1 LGPTP
6 TPTPTPTPVLT
17 LYNLFIINL

>member
-6 TPTPTPTPVLT
+6 TPTPTPTPYCNSKILVK
-17 LYNLFIINL
+17 II

>member
-6 TPTPTPTPVLT
+6 TPTPTPSYL
-17 LYNLFIINL
+17 NNFFIIKKIK